1 MVFRILSTR
10 SKYATVPSNMTK
22 VFVSY
27 NTAHRVENGDPQKFG
42 FKSFHKNRSKRQQL
56 SRNFIQIPV
65 LQLLRNQCSCR
76 RPYENLRHSF
86 LVSISQYV
94 YKSDF
99 PKWLIVLGVVPSSLS
114 DRTLLHSHPP
124 ILVLHAITL
133 SSSTTGSPSLNVRI
147 FTETNLKLQ
156 RIHAQFIFIFK
167 YLDRI

>member
-10 SKYATVPSNMTK
+10 SKYGTVPSNMTK

-27 NTAHRVENGDPQKFG
+27 NTAHRVENGGPQKFG

-65 LQLLRNQCSCR
+65 LQLMRNQCSCR
-76 RPYENLRHSF
+76 RPY
-86 LVSISQYV
+86 
-94 YKSDF
+94 SDF
-99 PKWLIVLGVVPSSLS
+99 PEWLIVLGVVPSSLS

-156 RIHAQFIFIFK
+156 RIQAQFIFIFK

>member
-10 SKYATVPSNMTK
+10 SKYATGPSNMTK

-42 FKSFHKNRSKRQQL
+42 FKSFHINRSKRQQL

-65 LQLLRNQCSCR
+65 LQLMRNQCSCR
-76 RPYENLRHSF
+76 RPY
-86 LVSISQYV
+86 
-94 YKSDF
+94 SDF
-99 PKWLIVLGVVPSSLS
+99 LKWLIVLGVVPSSLS

>member
-65 LQLLRNQCSCR
+65 LQLMRNQCSCR
-76 RPYENLRHSF
+76 RPY
-86 LVSISQYV
+86 
-94 YKSDF
+94 SDF

-114 DRTLLHSHPP
+114 DHTLLHSHPP

-156 RIHAQFIFIFK
+156 RIHAQFIFTFK

>member
-27 NTAHRVENGDPQKFG
+27 NTAHRVENGDPQNFG

-65 LQLLRNQCSCR
+65 LQLMRNQCSCR
-76 RPYENLRHSF
+76 RPY
-86 LVSISQYV
+86 
-94 YKSDF
+94 SDF

>member
-65 LQLLRNQCSCR
+65 LQLMRNQCSCR
-76 RPYENLRHSF
+76 RPY
-86 LVSISQYV
+86 
-94 YKSDF
+94 SDF

>member
-10 SKYATVPSNMTK
+10 SKYGTVPSNMTK

-27 NTAHRVENGDPQKFG
+27 NTAHRVENGGPQKFG

-65 LQLLRNQCSCR
+65 LQLMRNQCSCR
-76 RPYENLRHSF
+76 RPY
-86 LVSISQYV
+86 
-94 YKSDF
+94 SDF
-99 PKWLIVLGVVPSSLS
+99 PKWLIVLGVVPSS
-114 DRTLLHSHPP
+114 LLHSHPP

-133 SSSTTGSPSLNVRI
+133 SSSTTGSPNLNVRI

-156 RIHAQFIFIFK
+156 IKASYHHTYHLFIFSQYQRF
-167 YLDRI
+167 

>member
-65 LQLLRNQCSCR
+65 LQLMRNQCSCR
-76 RPYENLRHSF
+76 RPY
-86 LVSISQYV
+86 
-94 YKSDF
+94 SDF

-133 SSSTTGSPSLNVRI
+133 SSSTTGSSSLNVRI

-156 RIHAQFIFIFK
+156 TIHAQFIFIFK

>member
-1 MVFRILSTR
+1 MIFRILSTR

-65 LQLLRNQCSCR
+65 LQLMRNQCSCW
-76 RPYENLRHSF
+76 RPY
-86 LVSISQYV
+86 
-94 YKSDF
+94 SDF